1 MRKLLDSLFHLR
13 SLPYAVL
20 LKLFRQ
26 LFNALL
32 LLLQGIVLL
41 LDQRLALAFH
51 AVELLLE
58 LLHKFSILLFSC
70 HRGFILLLELGVL
83 HEKLGGFGLFLIK
96 LLLCVLQLRLE
107 IRVIR
112 LQLFQLF

>member
-1 MRKLLDSLFHLR
+1 MQSI
-13 SLPYAVL
+13 VL
-20 LKLFRQ
+20 LLEIRNLLFLRRENIAHFLY
-26 LFNALL
+26 LFAEVLHSVL
-32 LLLQGIVLL
+32 RKLL

-107 IRVIR
+107 IRSIG
-112 LQLFQLF
+112 LQFFQLF